1 MMGKI
6 LNQEDIECSGKC
18 QVIKVMHDH
27 TYSVSTDLVVPIGS
41 TIESIDVT
49 NKEIIIHFEDGTKT
63 STEYEIELDH
73 QNLDPNPISIWGIDY
88 ENGKEFWRS
97 GFQWKAITDGDEF
110 WRNKAKQLF
119 WMGLT

>member
-1 MMGKI
+1 MTRI
-6 LNQEDIECSGKC
+6 LNQEDIECSGEC

-41 TIESIDVT
+41 KIEGVEVSETQVT
-49 NKEIIIHFEDGTKT
+49 LHFEDGTKT
-63 STEYEIELDH
+63 STEYEIDFDF

-97 GFQWKAITDGDEF
+97 GFQWRAITDSAEF
-110 WRNKAKQLF
+110 WRNKAKELF